1 MGWKRKQTEKTTTTT
16 KKTNPEGVQAPTA
29 SCESVRRVLVPWAEE
44 ASWDF
49 TVHGVKPLPRRDRDR
64 NLRPV
69 VVAHY
74 TASEANKQDR
84 GSRSLGIGRLWVTA
98 SASWKRSCSRPNR
111 FVLRCQVGTHRRGQT
126 GGGSLA
132 SRPTEDSEH
141 LRLLGK
147 GVCAVWGAWLP
158 ED

>member
-1 MGWKRKQTEKTTTTT
+1 MGWKRKQTEKTTTT
-16 KKTNPEGVQAPTA
+16 KKTNPEGTQAPAA

-49 TVHGVKPLPRRDRDR
+49 TVHGVKPLPRWDRDR

-98 SASWKRSCSRPNR
+98 SASWKRSRSRPNR
-111 FVLRCQVGTHRRGQT
+111 FVLRCQWGRT
-126 GGGSLA
+126 GGDRLVEAPWRLGL
-132 SRPTEDSEH
+132 
-141 LRLLGK
+141 LRTQSI
-147 GVCAVWGAWLP
+147 
-158 ED
+158 